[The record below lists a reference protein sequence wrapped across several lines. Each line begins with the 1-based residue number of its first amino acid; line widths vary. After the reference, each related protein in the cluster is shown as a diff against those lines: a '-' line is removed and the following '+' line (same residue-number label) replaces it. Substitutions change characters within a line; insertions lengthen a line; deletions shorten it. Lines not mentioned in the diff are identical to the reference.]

1 MPKYVSSLIKS
12 TLFLGLVT
20 LGTRL
25 VLPLG
30 IQRLGRL
37 WPHVLSGTVSLVATG
52 TAGGSPLL
60 LQTALIVELALDGSV
75 LPGGTDILETRRLL
89 LPAVLAIVTQFDAGL
104 ALQGLAEASVDIL
117 GGGAP
122 QGVAGGGVGG
132 FLAVATEDSGV
143 VGLADFIGVGG
154 VRVAGRCAARRVG
167 LQVEFGA
174 LVCLIDL
181 AAGLVLSGELAIGKR
196 DLV

>member
-1 MPKYVSSLIKS
+1 M
-12 TLFLGLVT
+12 GLVT